1 MIITIGNGG
10 RRDRFQD
17 GRIEKG
23 ARNALLLKMCDVI
36 IDFELLF

>member
-10 RRDRFQD
+10 RRRDFQD
-17 GRIEKG
+17 DWIEKG

-36 IDFELLF
+36 IDF